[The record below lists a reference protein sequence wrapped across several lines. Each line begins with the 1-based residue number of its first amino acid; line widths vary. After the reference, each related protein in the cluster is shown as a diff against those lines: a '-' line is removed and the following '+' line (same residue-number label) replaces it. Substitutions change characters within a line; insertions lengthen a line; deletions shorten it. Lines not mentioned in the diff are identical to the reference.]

1 MQKDNRNLFLSA
13 KIFINAVCDKKIDS
27 LEEVEF
33 QVYSQF
39 GEDGIIQWLI
49 HNVAIEDKTFV
60 EFGVE
65 DYTEA
70 NTRFLLMNNNWSG
83 FVKMEVSKI

>member
-1 MQKDNRNLFLSA
+1 MPKN
-13 KIFINAVCDKKIDS
+13 INS

-33 QVYSQF
+33 QVFSQF

-49 HNVAIEDKTFV
+49 KNVKVFNHTFV

-65 DYTEA
+65 DYVES
-70 NTRFLLMNNNWSG
+70 NTRFLLMNNNYLY
-83 FVKMEVSKI
+83 